1 MGRRRQDGGGKS
13 QSIFKKKLLRHINS
27 CQIKHPTVDQLV
39 DYLRSTHSEYSRV
52 KLRQFAKNVNDVLE
66 ESGSKRPNYSAVE
79 DSVGEF
85 SGSGSFDQLRKKV
98 KKFDVAEEKLQN
110 AERRHLMNRWRRLGG
125 EETNGVC
132 TSDDDEEEETSSSED
147 AIYGEEFEPEFDLMN
162 SQLQQKYLEKS
173 KGKPL
178 KNEVVEMEVVQDTSK
193 GKEKVDMFREGGKK
207 IGSELNMRKETVGG
221 EPGVDGDNKGSGP
234 RFKDLGGM
242 KKIVEE
248 LKMEVIVPLY
258 HPQLPQ
264 HLGVKPMSGILF
276 HGPPGCGKTKLAHA
290 IANETGLPFYKV
302 SATEM
307 VSGISGEVFQMKQL
321 ILPFFWAVVHLGLYK
336 LIDLMR
342 LYASLVFKQLQL
354 ENLRHDF
361 HSFALASHCLEQ
373 FQLGQKIQVIEC

>member
-1 MGRRRQDGGGKS
+1 MGRRRQDGGGSGGGKS
-13 QSIFKKKLLRHINS
+13 PSIFKKKLLRHINS
-27 CQIKHPTVDQLV
+27 CQIKNPTVDELV
-39 DYLRSTHSEYSRV
+39 DYLRSTYTDYSRV

-66 ESGSKRPNYSAVE
+66 ESGSKRPNYAVVE
-79 DSVGEF
+79 ESVGAF
-85 SGSGSFDQLRKKV
+85 NGSGNSDQSRKKV
-98 KKFDVAEEKLQN
+98 KKFDMAEEKLQN
-110 AERRHLMNRWRRLGG
+110 AERRHLISRWRRLGG
-125 EETNGVC
+125 GGEETNGESI
-132 TSDDDEEEETSSSED
+132 SDDGDYGDDGEETWSSED

-173 KGKPL
+173 KEKPL
-178 KNEVVEMEVVQDTSK
+178 KRKVVEMDVVQDTSN
-193 GKEKVDMFREGGKK
+193 GKEKVDLFKEGDKK
-207 IGSELNMRKETVGG
+207 SGSELNMRKETVGG
-221 EPGVDGDNKGSGP
+221 EPGVDGDNKRSGP

-307 VSGISGEVFQMKQL
+307 VSGVSGEVLQMNQL
-321 ILPFFWAVVHLGLYK
+321 ILLSFFFPYFLL
-336 LIDLMR
+336 
-342 LYASLVFKQLQL
+342 
-354 ENLRHDF
+354 
-361 HSFALASHCLEQ
+361 
-373 FQLGQKIQVIEC
+373 